1 MLTFILLGILHLQKQ
16 GGSVLIFIPG
26 LLSINLAHSVWWS
39 LWSGTHVGAG
49 YCTSFYFSP
58 VGKWRAG
65 VFFLAEMWLKWELSL
80 IVHLQPH
87 CLLDH
92 TGRFLHGWLFDL
104 IDSLVLITDV
114 RHWGQCTIITFASVF
129 NRFYLKLG
137 DGNNEKYSNF
147 ESFIN
152 VNRQSKVH
160 IRKPLVGHAHSTT
173 GASGQWHIV
182 YF

>member
-1 MLTFILLGILHLQKQ
+1 MEFMERDTCRCWLLYK
-16 GGSVLIFIPG
+16 
-26 LLSINLAHSVWWS
+26 LLFLP
-39 LWSGTHVGAG
+39 SGKMK
-49 YCTSFYFSP
+49 S
-58 VGKWRAG
+58 R

-114 RHWGQCTIITFASVF
+114 RRWGQWTIITFASVF
-129 NRFYLKLG
+129 NHFYLKLG
-137 DGNNEKYSNF
+137 DGNNEKYSHF

-152 VNRQSKVH
+152 VNRQIKVH
-160 IRKPLVGHAHSTT
+160 IRNPLVGHAHSTT